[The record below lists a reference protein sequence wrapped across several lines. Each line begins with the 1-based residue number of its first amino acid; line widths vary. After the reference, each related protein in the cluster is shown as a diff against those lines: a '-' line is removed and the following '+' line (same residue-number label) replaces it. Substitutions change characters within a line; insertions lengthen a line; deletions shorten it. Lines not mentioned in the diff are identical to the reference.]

1 MEYNNE
7 IPIKQSMFLCKKIT
21 ISNYFLLNS
30 ISALLFLSCETHKVS
45 LSNNVIR
52 KIKTMMLVRGNLK
65 AFSLF
70 RMMIRMF
77 DIKGH
82 DLM

>member
-1 MEYNNE
+1 
-7 IPIKQSMFLCKKIT
+7 MFLSKKRN
-21 ISNYFLLNS
+21 ISNYFLLNFV
-30 ISALLFLSCETHKVS
+30 SALLYLSRETHEAS